1 MLAVDG
7 DGFITPR
14 KLARVGRECSV
25 TVGVVSAYAPLAEL
39 PENWEEEEE
48 MEEEE
53 EEIEEAVE
61 AK

>member
-48 MEEEE
+48 
-53 EEIEEAVE
+53 IEEAVE